1 MSLQA
6 DLYVDSFGDSG
17 APLLFIHGWGM
28 HGGMWGG
35 VLDELA
41 KQYRVM
47 AVDLPG
53 HGYSTESGQLEVVSG
68 KSAEPHTHHLPLATH
83 HLDAIV
89 EQLSEQFSSEA
100 PITVCGWSLGAQVA
114 LHWALR
120 HPLQVRRLVLVSA
133 TPCFVQQPDW
143 TCAMAS
149 NTLRA
154 FSEALGQNYLQTLR
168 RFLSLQL
175 RGSEQER
182 ELLATLR
189 GGLLSRGEPDM
200 AALQAGL
207 DILRDC
213 DLRASLPEIHQAALV
228 IAGVR
233 DTLTPLPASQYL
245 ATKMPNAR
253 LAVIGGAAHTP
264 FLSHPELFVEQLVD
278 FLHE

>member
-6 DLYVDSFGDSG
+6 DLHVDRYGDSG

-28 HGGMWGG
+28 HGGLWGG
-35 VLDELA
+35 VLEELA
-41 KQYRVM
+41 SQYRVM

-53 HGYSTESGQLEVVSG
+53 HGLSRRVGTTLCPRGTIEVWAD
-68 KSAEPHTHHLPLATH
+68 KTPAHPA
-83 HLDAIV
+83 LDAIV
-89 EQLSEQFSSEA
+89 DQLAAQFSDIG

-114 LHWALR
+114 LRWAMLY
-120 HPLQVRRLVLVSA
+120 PLQVQRLVLVSA
-133 TPCFVQQPDW
+133 TPCFVQQADW
-143 TCAMAS
+143 HCAMAA
-149 NTLRA
+149 NTLSA
-154 FSEALGQNYLQTLR
+154 FSDALELNYLQTLR

-200 AALQAGL
+200 ATLQGGL
-207 DILRDC
+207 NILRDC

-233 DTLTPLPASQYL
+233 DTLTPLPAAQFL
-245 ATKMPNAR
+245 ASRMPNAR
-253 LAVIGGAAHTP
+253 LAEIEGAAHAP
-264 FLSHPELFVEQLVD
+264 FLSHPDEFVEQLVD

>member
-1 MSLQA
+1 MNLQA
-6 DLYVDSFGDSG
+6 DLHVDRYGDSG

-35 VLDELA
+35 VLEELA

-53 HGYSTESGQLEVVSG
+53 HGLSRRVGTTLCPRGTIEAWAD
-68 KSAEPHTHHLPLATH
+68 KTPAHPT
-83 HLDAIV
+83 LDAIV
-89 EQLSEQFSSEA
+89 DQFAAQFSDEEA
-100 PITVCGWSLGAQVA
+100 LTVCGWSLGGQVA
-114 LHWALR
+114 LRWALL
-120 HPLQVRRLVLVSA
+120 HPLQVRRLVLVSS
-133 TPCFVQQPDW
+133 TPCFVQRSDW
-143 TCAMAS
+143 PCAMVP
-149 NTLRA
+149 NTLSA

-189 GGLLSRGEPDM
+189 SGLLSRGEPDQ
-200 AALQAGL
+200 AALQSGL
-207 DILRDC
+207 DILRDS
-213 DLRASLPEIHQAALV
+213 DLRTSLPEIRQAALV

-233 DTLTPLPASQYL
+233 DTLTPLQASQYL
-245 ATKMPNAR
+245 AAQMPDAR
-253 LAVIGGAAHTP
+253 LTEIEGAAHAP
-264 FLSHPELFVEQLVD
+264 FLSHPDEFVKQMVD